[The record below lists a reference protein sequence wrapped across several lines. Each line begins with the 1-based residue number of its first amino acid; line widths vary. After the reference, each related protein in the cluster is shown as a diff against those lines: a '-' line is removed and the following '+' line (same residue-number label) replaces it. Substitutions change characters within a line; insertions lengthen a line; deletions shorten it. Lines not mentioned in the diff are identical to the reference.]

1 MGRGGRDG
9 LASPGSERGAASAFL
24 PAGGLHGASAS
35 ILYAEK
41 AAAGQEHGAGRT
53 GRTALKEEKP
63 AQSMKCVIVRDLL
76 QNCAE
81 GMVSDGTAED
91 IRNHLQEC
99 CCCRAFLENLEKGES
114 AETAD

>member
-1 MGRGGRDG
+1 
-9 LASPGSERGAASAFL
+9 
-24 PAGGLHGASAS
+24 
-35 ILYAEK
+35 
-41 AAAGQEHGAGRT
+41 
-53 GRTALKEEKP
+53 
-63 AQSMKCVIVRDLL
+63 MKCVIVRDLL